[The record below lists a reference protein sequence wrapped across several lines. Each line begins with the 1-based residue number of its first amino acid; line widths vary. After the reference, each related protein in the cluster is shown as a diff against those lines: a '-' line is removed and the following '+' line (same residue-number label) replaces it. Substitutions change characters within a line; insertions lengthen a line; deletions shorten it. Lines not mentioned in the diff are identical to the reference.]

1 MNILSLPSIYVLQ
14 CLLYIKSNFLNLNFN
29 NQIHEHYTRNTDA
42 IRNDFCKFSTTQKN
56 IFYMAIK
63 LFNALPQLIKT
74 LELNQFKK
82 LIKRNLLL
90 HSIYT
95 IDEYF
100 TIVNNFK

>member
-29 NQIHEHYTRNTDA
+29 NQIHEHYTRNSDA
-42 IRNDFCKFSTTQKN
+42 IRNYFCKFSTTQKN

-82 LIKRNLLL
+82 IVKRNLLL

-95 IDEYF
+95 VDEYF